1 MQTERADSM
10 HKLQADKGISGH
22 LFSGIVEQDRTA
34 SIPHSNLTK
43 TKTKNTLM
51 LLINSHDWHPLV
63 GIENW
68 SKAFPSQTV
77 FSGCPLN

>member
-10 HKLQADKGISGH
+10 HKLQADEGISGH

-43 TKTKNTLM
+43 TNKK
-51 LLINSHDWHPLV
+51 H
-63 GIENW
+63 
-68 SKAFPSQTV
+68 
-77 FSGCPLN
+77 LNALDKFTRLAPVTGY

>member
-10 HKLQADKGISGH
+10 HKLQADEGISGH

-43 TKTKNTLM
+43 TKSNLM

-63 GIENW
+63 GIEN
-68 SKAFPSQTV
+68 
-77 FSGCPLN
+77 